1 MLYFSGA
8 PIVFDE
14 TDLFLLIR
22 KNASNE
28 VRIGVL
34 QRAHEFRQLL
44 FVQLTDSSEHA
55 LFDVRLETRCG
66 IVGIGSR

>member
-1 MLYFSGA
+1 ML
-8 PIVFDE
+8 VDE

-22 KNASNE
+22 QNASNE
-28 VRIGVL
+28 VRIGIL

-44 FVQLTDSSEHA
+44 FVQLTDRSEHA
-55 LFDVRLETRCG
+55 LFDIRLETRCG